1 MHNDTNNIDVVFSSG
16 KLFSKSYRSY
26 NIYGLEIIK
35 IIATVITTVNFTTS
49 ELCVN
54 IILRTCVITVS

>member
-35 IIATVITTVNFTTS
+35 IIATVITTVD
-49 ELCVN
+49 V
-54 IILRTCVITVS
+54 LRTCVITMG